1 MKPFV
6 MLIFIILPFAN
17 SAQNSFVIKGY
28 GKGFRTGDQI
38 FLSYR
43 GKSGFIEDST
53 LVRKGSFKF
62 EGKIHAPVKAN
73 LYRNQNPK
81 YADIIYD
88 AATVYLE
95 TGEIRLNSADTLY
108 NSINSGQPL
117 NNDYA
122 LLLKSIKPCLDQLI
136 LTKLPVDLAHQDQIN
151 ETVVSLKFKFIKE
164 HPRSFVSLQTLSELI
179 RDSKWLHDA
188 APYFDLLSNELK
200 GSDLGKSVKA
210 KILLEKKITIGM
222 KIKDFELPDINGVPI
237 RLSNYRGH
245 YVLIDFWASWCGP
258 CRSEN
263 PNVLA
268 AYNKFKDKG
277 FMVLG
282 ISIDDHKDRDKWLT
296 AIEEDGLVWPQLSD
310 HQGNE
315 NISKNIYGITSIP
328 ANILIA
334 PDGTVIA
341 KNLKRD
347 ELQAK
352 LNGLYQ

>member
-1 MKPFV
+1 
-6 MLIFIILPFAN
+6 
-17 SAQNSFVIKGY
+17 
-28 GKGFRTGDQI
+28 
-38 FLSYR
+38 
-43 GKSGFIEDST
+43 
-53 LVRKGSFKF
+53 
-62 EGKIHAPVKAN
+62 
-73 LYRNQNPK
+73 
-81 YADIIYD
+81 
-88 AATVYLE
+88 
-95 TGEIRLNSADTLY
+95 
-108 NSINSGQPL
+108 
-117 NNDYA
+117 
-122 LLLKSIKPCLDQLI
+122 
-136 LTKLPVDLAHQDQIN
+136 
-151 ETVVSLKFKFIKE
+151 
-164 HPRSFVSLQTLSELI
+164 
-179 RDSKWLHDA
+179 
-188 APYFDLLSNELK
+188 
-200 GSDLGKSVKA
+200 
-210 KILLEKKITIGM
+210 M